1 MKEIVLLIPFVGYL
15 LFVRDSIRWA
25 KRLAEKD
32 PNPKRAK
39 YTNLFLITIS
49 IFAIPVFMILVFLF
63 SPTIGAFVWSGFALF
78 FSFYV
83 AYGLYGFLKSRLPKF
98 KSKYKIEPITPEFK
112 IFREPEIKISASAI
126 NKHVH
131 VLAPTGSGKTKSIV
145 GPVLQQAID
154 KGLGIMSIDPKG
166 DNEVSLACID
176 LLQKQG
182 RLNDLWYYDVMLPNY
197 SRSYNPLYSG
207 IKYNNPA
214 QLGVL
219 IIATMPKAG
228 GAATF
233 YEKVQSEFTRA
244 MVRLLSLV
252 NHTGKMANFIDLYS
266 ILAYL
271 PYSIEY
277 LLDTYQANA
286 KFKDELAE
294 LWIKTIAQEAAE
306 NQNFRQFLRGLQQH
320 LALYA
325 FTFHPKLLNSYNP
338 EIKIADGFRQSK
350 LMNFSLR
357 SLDFPSGESL
367 DIGKMILMDLQSY
380 AAYKTRENIQ
390 NEFPDIVIVDEAPQ
404 VIPPEFQ
411 KIFEMARGAG
421 IGVMVLHQSTKQ
433 FDNIQ
438 KGMFE
443 NIFTNCHVKVCLG
456 AADRETA
463 EFYAKLL
470 GEELKMFKTYSRG
483 GENVWKKP
491 IDAILPHWN
500 ELVSERYDYRVRPED
515 IINMPIG
522 EGLLIVREKDLFGV
536 RGKTYYFATK
546 MEGKPWYYLP
556 KIPYNNDW
564 KDENLGLNLLSK
576 FQREFGDRI
585 PDEDRK
591 AVKSKKKQIANNIEQ
606 RADKIRQELGDEMGI
621 NMVDEG
627 IASVQNVPDE
637 LTNILG
643 ATDGML

>member
-1 MKEIVLLIPFVGYL
+1 MELLLLIPVLGYG

-25 KRLAEKD
+25 KRIAERD
-32 PNPKRAK
+32 PNPDRAK
-39 YTNLFLITIS
+39 YTNLFLVSLFIFSVPVLMVVVFFVSPVLGS
-49 IFAIPVFMILVFLF
+49 I
-63 SPTIGAFVWSGFALF
+63 VWSASALF

-83 AYGLYGFLKSRLPKF
+83 SYWLYKFLKDKIPRL
-98 KSKYKIEPITPEFK
+98 KSKYKIEPITAEFK
-112 IFREPEIKISASAI
+112 IFREPEVSISASAI

-131 VLAPTGSGKTKSIV
+131 VLAPTGSGKTKSVV
-145 GPVLQQAID
+145 GVLLQQAID

-166 DNEVSLACID
+166 DNEVVLACID
-176 LLQKQG
+176 LLQRQG
-182 RLNDLWYYDVMLPNY
+182 RLQDLWYYDVMLPNY

-252 NHTGKMANFIDLYS
+252 NSTGKMANFIDLYS

-271 PYSIEY
+271 PQSIEY
-277 LLDTYQANA
+277 LLDTYKTNA
-286 KFKDELAE
+286 KLKDELAE

-306 NQNFRQFLRGLQQH
+306 NQNFKQFLRGLQQH

-338 EIKIADGFRQSK
+338 EIKISEGFRKSK

-357 SLDFPSGESL
+357 ALDFPSGESL

-421 IGVMVLHQSTKQ
+421 IGVVVLHQSTKQ

-443 NIFTNCHVKVCLG
+443 NIFTNCHVKICLG

-470 GEELKMFKTYSRG
+470 GEEIKMFKTYSKG
-483 GENVWKKP
+483 GENIWKKP
-491 IDAILPHWN
+491 IDAVLPHWN
-500 ELVSERYDYRVRPED
+500 EIVSERYDYRIRPEE

-536 RGKTYYFATK
+536 RGKTYFFATK

-556 KIPYNNDW
+556 KIHYNDDW

-576 FQREFGDRI
+576 FQENFGDRVS
-585 PDEDRK
+585 DEDRA
-591 AVKSKKKQIANNIEQ
+591 AVKKKKKQIANAIESK
-606 RADKIRQELGDEMGI
+606 ANELKDELGNAGL
-621 NMVDEG
+621 NLVDEG
-627 IASVQNVPDE
+627 IASLQVVDE
-637 LTNILG
+637 LSSILG

>member
-1 MKEIVLLIPFVGYL
+1 MYLLLAIPAIGYG

-25 KRLAEKD
+25 KRIAERD
-32 PNPKRAK
+32 PNPDRAK
-39 YTNLFLITIS
+39 YTNLFLIGLFVFS
-49 IFAIPVFMILVFLF
+49 VPVFMIIVFF
-63 SPTIGAFVWSGFALF
+63 VSPVLGSISWSIAALF
-78 FSFYV
+78 FSFYTS
-83 AYGLYGFLKSRLPKF
+83 YGLYRFLKDKIPKF
-98 KSKYKIEPITPEFK
+98 RSKYKIEPITGEFK
-112 IFREPEIKISASAI
+112 IFREPEVSISASAI

-131 VLAPTGSGKTKSIV
+131 VLAPTGSGKTKSVV
-145 GPVLQQAID
+145 GVLLQQAID

-166 DNEVSLACID
+166 DNEVVLACID
-176 LLQKQG
+176 LLQRQG
-182 RLNDLWYYDVMLPNY
+182 RLQDLWYYDVMLPSH

-252 NHTGKMANFIDLYS
+252 NSTGKMANFIDLYS

-271 PYSIEY
+271 PQSIEY
-277 LLDTYQANA
+277 LLDTYKTNA
-286 KFKDELAE
+286 KLKDELAE

-306 NQNFRQFLRGLQQH
+306 NQNFKQFLRGLQQH

-338 EIKIADGFRQSK
+338 EIKIADGFRKSK

-357 SLDFPSGESL
+357 ALDFPSGESL

-421 IGVMVLHQSTKQ
+421 IGVVVLHQSTKQ

-443 NIFTNCHVKVCLG
+443 NIFTNCHVKICLG

-470 GEELKMFKTYSRG
+470 GEEIKMFKTYSKG
-483 GENVWKKP
+483 GENVWKRP

-500 ELVSERYDYRVRPED
+500 EIVSERYDYRIRPEE

-536 RGKTYYFATK
+536 RGKTYFFATK
-546 MEGKPWYYLP
+546 MQGKPWYSLP
-556 KIPYNNDW
+556 KIPYNDDW

-576 FQREFGDRI
+576 FQSSFGDRI
-585 PDEDRK
+585 SDEDRL
-591 AVKSKKKQIANNIEQ
+591 AVKKKKKQIANAIENK
-606 RADKIRQELGDEMGI
+606 ANELKDELGNVGLNLI
-621 NMVDEG
+621 DEG
-627 IASVQNVPDE
+627 IASLQVVDE
-637 LTNILG
+637 LSSILG
-643 ATDGML
+643 ATNGML